1 MRGGR
6 VLAHFHEPLCSTL
19 FDMKNIMLGLL
30 LVSGILV
37 FDPTLFSQPH
47 RSTPQYWTETES
59 ETLWRTRY
67 SNEDYGFYVLLDVGT
82 IGHGTHSPAPNHGFL
97 VSLPD
102 VGREQPASANEERFV
117 WVDASYNTSEYQTL
131 SRVASEQVHLMDYE
145 RGASH
150 VVERKFTKLA
160 GLTAIL
166 FRIEYSSPKG
176 TVVEEQIIASRSGI
190 IYTLG
195 LQTTKVK
202 LAIDEEQ
209 FRRIQSGFKLLTLHN
224 GAVPQLRIQPDPL
237 H

>member
-1 MRGGR
+1 MKR
-6 VLAHFHEPLCSTL
+6 VL
-19 FDMKNIMLGLL
+19 LGLL
-30 LVSGILV
+30 LVSGLLV
-37 FDPTLFSQPH
+37 RDPTLFSQPH
-47 RSTPQYWTETES
+47 RSTSQHWTETES

-67 SNEDYGFYVLLDVGT
+67 SNEDYGFYVLLDAGT

-131 SRVASEQVHLMDYE
+131 SSVSSERVHLMDDE
-145 RGASH
+145 RGAPH
-150 VVERKFTKLA
+150 FVEHKFTRLA

-176 TVVEEQIIASRSGI
+176 TVVEEQIIALRSGI
-190 IYTLG
+190 IYTIG
-195 LQTTKVK
+195 LKTTKVK
-202 LAIDEEQ
+202 LAIDKEQ

-224 GAVPQLRIQPDPL
+224 RAVPQLRIQPHPV